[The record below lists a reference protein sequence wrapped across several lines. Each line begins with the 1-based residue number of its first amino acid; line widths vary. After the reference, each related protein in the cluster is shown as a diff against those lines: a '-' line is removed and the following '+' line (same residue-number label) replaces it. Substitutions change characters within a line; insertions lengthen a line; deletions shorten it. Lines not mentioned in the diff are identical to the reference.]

1 MEYSQHVTD
10 SYSLL
15 TELYRRIY
23 TEGLNGVMEMKENV
37 TEIAW
42 GSQRHNSV
50 EASVI
55 WVPWSML
62 LHYPWAQWLTAPTS
76 VHMASL
82 AAHLCPRVAVSLLPR
97 RQGRLGCKEQMGVT
111 GSGQGE

>member
-97 RQGRLGCKEQMGVT
+97 RQSRLGCKEQMGVT
-111 GSGQGE
+111 GSEQSE